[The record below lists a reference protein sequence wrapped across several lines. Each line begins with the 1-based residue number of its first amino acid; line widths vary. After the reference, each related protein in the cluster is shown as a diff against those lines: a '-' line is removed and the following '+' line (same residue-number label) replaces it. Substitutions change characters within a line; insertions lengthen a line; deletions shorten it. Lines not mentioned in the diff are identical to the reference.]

1 MTVDENIPT
10 EMSGQNNPVIPVID
24 GQRLKVLIEASLT
37 WLKTNQQI
45 VNDLNIFPVP
55 DGDTGTNMVL
65 TMQAAYNEISSS
77 GEHNI
82 GKMAHT
88 IAQGA
93 LMGARGNSGVILSQ
107 IWRGFARALDS
118 QDTMDASTFVRA
130 LGEGRNTAYKGIVR
144 PVEGTILTVAK
155 DIAAEGEKSLQT
167 TSDFNIIL
175 ENIVQAADVSVRH
188 TPELLPILKQAGV
201 VDSGG
206 KGLFYIFEG
215 MLRLIKGQSL
225 DIPLATVQPLSAMAL
240 QETMETIEPGQDY
253 EVVIDFSPSQPL
265 DLERFYNDL
274 TQFGTSIQVGEGDGM
289 YRMHIH
295 VATEKRYLPIDYTMT
310 LGTITRVMMENL
322 VAQVE
327 QIDKLKA
334 NKINLTRV
342 EPGQIA
348 VVAISPGFGLSRIF
362 ASLGISAIVDGGQT
376 MNPSTE
382 EILKSFENLP
392 TDKIII
398 LPNNKNIILAAQT
411 AANVTVKHVKIVPCS
426 TIPQGL
432 SAMLR
437 LSPDGDL
444 ETVYQE
450 MCEAITEVDTG
461 EITIATRSVKMNGVQ
476 VKRGEVIALYN
487 GKLVY
492 SASTIEEACLSLLAK
507 ANVSDR
513 ERITLFFGSD
523 LQAMEVNRIADKIR
537 SVYPNHEVELHEGGQ
552 PHYQLI
558 ISIE

>member
-1 MTVDENIPT
+1 V
-10 EMSGQNNPVIPVID
+10 
-24 GQRLKVLIEASLT
+24 
-37 WLKTNQQI
+37 
-45 VNDLNIFPVP
+45 
-55 DGDTGTNMVL
+55 
-65 TMQAAYNEISSS
+65 
-77 GEHNI
+77 
-82 GKMAHT
+82 
-88 IAQGA
+88 
-93 LMGARGNSGVILSQ
+93 
-107 IWRGFARALDS
+107 
-118 QDTMDASTFVRA
+118 
-130 LGEGRNTAYKGIVR
+130 
-144 PVEGTILTVAK
+144 
-155 DIAAEGEKSLQT
+155 
-167 TSDFNIIL
+167 
-175 ENIVQAADVSVRH
+175 
-188 TPELLPILKQAGV
+188 
-201 VDSGG
+201 
-206 KGLFYIFEG
+206 FEG
-215 MLRLIKGQSL
+215 MLRFIKGQSL
-225 DIPLATVQPLSAMAL
+225 DVPLATVQPLSAMAL
-240 QETMETIEPGQDY
+240 KETRDTIEPGQDY

-265 DLERFYNDL
+265 DLERFYNEL

-295 VATEKRYLPIDYTMT
+295 VPTEKRYLPIDYTMT
-310 LGTITRVMMENL
+310 LGTITKVMMENL

-398 LPNNKNIILAAQT
+398 LPNNKNIILTAQT
-411 AANVTVKHVKIVPCS
+411 AANVTVKSVKIVPCA

-444 ETVYQE
+444 ETVFKE

-476 VKRGEVIALYN
+476 VKKGEVIALYN

-492 SASTIEEACLSLLAK
+492 SASTIDEACLSLLAK